1 MATATAMP
9 TATRAERQARTHERL
24 VMAFLALM
32 PLVTFQAIRIPTIA
46 ILMVTVLGV
55 LAVGTAQRGML
66 GRMRVSTAAVA
77 FVGWCLVSV
86 AWVFDA
92 TLFVN
97 RSERFLVPAFVFL
110 AIGASTSARVII
122 RGFLAGYYAMIALTV
137 FTVVTSA
144 GAREQSATSYEGAL
158 PGWHG
163 PFLHKN
169 AMSTLLVV
177 GVVFIVAFEP
187 RRWVKWLS
195 LGTIA
200 LLLIGSRSGTGLAGI
215 IFVVTAWNWLMTFL
229 KQRSRMSAPF
239 VFFSFVGLVVSMGI
253 GVSTLPIVLA
263 AYGKDTT
270 FTGRTDIWRGVLWAI
285 ARRPLLGYGY
295 SGVWV
300 NDNVEPTFSV
310 MRHIGFRAFHAHNGT
325 LDVILQVG
333 VVGLVLF
340 LALYLPMLRSGLRLA
355 RRGDAVGAVVI
366 IAGLA
371 IAVMS
376 LSESLFLGPWIPF
389 LCLLRGMTLRAE
401 QPRERRGRHGSL
413 AVSASGEADSWQMPG
428 LSRIP

>member
-1 MATATAMP
+1 MS
-9 TATRAERQARTHERL
+9 TRRERENLIHERL
-24 VMAFLALM
+24 VLVFLALM
-32 PLVTFQAIRIPTIA
+32 PLITFQAIRIPTIA
-46 ILMVTVLGV
+46 ILMISVLG
-55 LAVGTAQRGML
+55 AGCIATAPRGML
-66 GRMRVSTAAVA
+66 GRMRVSTAALA
-77 FVGWCLVSV
+77 FVGWCLLSV
-86 AWVFDA
+86 TWVADS

-97 RSERFLVPAFVFL
+97 KSERFLVPAFIFL
-110 AIGASTSARVII
+110 AIGAAVPARLII
-122 RGFLAGYYAMIALTV
+122 RGFLLGFYAVLAYTLATIVALP
-137 FTVVTSA
+137 S
-144 GAREQSATSYEGAL
+144 AREQAASSNEGAL

-169 AMSTLLVV
+169 AMSTLLVI

-187 RRWVKWLS
+187 RKWIRWLT
-195 LGTIA
+195 LGTIG
-200 LLLIGSRSGTGLAGI
+200 LLLVGSRSGTGLAGL
-215 IFVVTAWNWLMTFL
+215 IFVLTAWNWLLTYL
-229 KQRSRMSAPF
+229 KQRARMSAPF
-239 VFFSFVGLVVSMGI
+239 VFFSFIGLVVSLVG
-253 GVSTLPIVLA
+253 GVSTLPILLA

-285 ARRPLLGYGY
+285 SRRPLLGYGY

-300 NDNVEPTFSV
+300 SDNVEPTFSM

-325 LDVILQVG
+325 LDVVLQVG
-333 VVGLVLF
+333 VIGLVLF
-340 LALYLPMLRSGLRLA
+340 LLFYVPMLRSGLRLA

-366 IAGLA
+366 IAGLG

-401 QPRERRGRHGSL
+401 QPRHRRLARRGVRL
-413 AVSASGEADSWQMPG
+413 DEADPDPLPSSG

>member
-1 MATATAMP
+1 MSCP
-9 TATRAERQARTHERL
+9 TGARADRQTRTHER
-24 VMAFLALM
+24 MMTAFVALM
-32 PLVTFQAIRIPTIA
+32 PLITFQAVRIPTVA
-46 ILMVTVLGV
+46 VLLVTALGLV
-55 LAVGTAQRGML
+55 ALGTAQRGML

-86 AWVFDA
+86 AWVYDA

-110 AIGASTSARVII
+110 AIGASTPARVII

-137 FTVVTSA
+137 VTIVA
-144 GAREQSATSYEGAL
+144 MPGAREQAATSYEGAL

-177 GVVFIVAFEP
+177 GVVFIMAFEA

-200 LLLIGSRSGTGLAGI
+200 VLLVGSRSGTGLAGI
-215 IFVVTAWNWLMTFL
+215 IFVVTAWNWLLTYL

-239 VFFSFVGLVVSMGI
+239 VFFSFVGLAVSMGI

-285 ARRPLLGYGY
+285 AKRPMLGYGY

-300 NDNVEPTFSV
+300 NDNVEPTFSM
-310 MRHIGFRAFHAHNGT
+310 MRQIGFRAFHAHNGT
-325 LDVILQVG
+325 LDVLLQVG
-333 VVGLVLF
+333 VVGLGLF
-340 LALYLPMLRSGLRLA
+340 LTLYLPMLSSGLRLA

-366 IAGLA
+366 IVGLA
-371 IAVMS
+371 VAVMS

-401 QPRERRGRHGSL
+401 QPRQRRGRHGSL
-413 AVSASGEADSWQMPG
+413 TTPARQEANEWQTPV
-428 LSRIP
+428 LSRIS